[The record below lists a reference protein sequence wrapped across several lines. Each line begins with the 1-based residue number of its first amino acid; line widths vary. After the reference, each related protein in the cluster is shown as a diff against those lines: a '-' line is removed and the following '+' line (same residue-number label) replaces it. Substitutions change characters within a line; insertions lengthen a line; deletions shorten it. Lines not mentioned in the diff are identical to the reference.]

1 MPIYYSHNRAQS
13 GRVIRRPCNAR
24 PARLCFYNWCIGSP
38 IRMTKP
44 PLRVR
49 PSTRIPPCF
58 WTRFDISPNRALPV
72 PARSYSPFNS
82 LDLGGGIEVRLK
94 LSKIRDGCY
103 HYSPLMRLLIVS
115 ILQLLFLLVCVCNFV
130 FNIVVRYYSLILCL
144 IMVYLSGRVLVR
156 VNRRNFGRDKNIFS
170 LFFNNNKYCKWIK
183 KKYLSISIYQFDK
196 SNSWGSINF
205 WSKNM
210 E

>member
-1 MPIYYSHNRAQS
+1 MAHSYSSQKVWHSARFCECLGIPWMPIYYSHNRAQS

-82 LDLGGGIEVRLK
+82 PDLGGGIEVRLK

-115 ILQLLFLLVCVCNFV
+115 INFN
-130 FNIVVRYYSLILCL
+130 FYFYSFMSIILCL
-144 IMVYLSGRVLVR
+144 I
-156 VNRRNFGRDKNIFS
+156 
-170 LFFNNNKYCKWIK
+170 
-183 KKYLSISIYQFDK
+183 
-196 SNSWGSINF
+196 SWLDIIR
-205 WSKNM
+205 
-210 E
+210 